1 MPVKNV
7 VRVVTLVAFASAWI
21 VAAVFLWR
29 TTVPSSLALGGFD
42 EHRYFS
48 EHAIARAHRYA
59 LGSELLWL
67 LGKVATIA
75 ALVVLIRRVPVLV
88 RGIGLGRIGSAIIV
102 GMLILLTLWAAALP
116 FGLARLW
123 WQHHW
128 GLGPFDP
135 ISWFLMQRLTL
146 GSEVGFAMLAIVTV
160 VGFAGRFGR
169 RWWIPATPIF
179 IALAASFSFLGG
191 WLQLGTEVQRPWL
204 KADIAR
210 IERAEGV
217 TGTPVRVQDVSN
229 VTDQANAFTI
239 GYGPSTNVV
248 LWNTLL
254 DGRFSHREVD
264 TVVAHELGHVKS
276 RHILKGLAWFALLA
290 LPGAFLIAE
299 VTRRRG
305 GLEQPANLPYAL
317 LVLTVVGLLAGP
329 LENVIS
335 RRYEA
340 EADWRAL
347 EATHDPAAQRSL
359 FERFQQTSLDE
370 PNPPLLDYLWLEN
383 HPTTMQRIAMAER
396 WRERRSSGKR
406 R

>member
-1 MPVKNV
+1 
-7 VRVVTLVAFASAWI
+7 
-21 VAAVFLWR
+21 
-29 TTVPSSLALGGFD
+29 
-42 EHRYFS
+42 
-48 EHAIARAHRYA
+48 
-59 LGSELLWL
+59 
-67 LGKVATIA
+67 
-75 ALVVLIRRVPVLV
+75 
-88 RGIGLGRIGSAIIV
+88 
-102 GMLILLTLWAAALP
+102 
-116 FGLARLW
+116 
-123 WQHHW
+123 
-128 GLGPFDP
+128 
-135 ISWFLMQRLTL
+135 
-146 GSEVGFAMLAIVTV
+146 
-160 VGFAGRFGR
+160 
-169 RWWIPATPIF
+169 
-179 IALAASFSFLGG
+179 
-191 WLQLGTEVQRPWL
+191 
-204 KADIAR
+204 
-210 IERAEGV
+210 
-217 TGTPVRVQDVSN
+217 
-229 VTDQANAFTI
+229 
-239 GYGPSTNVV
+239 
-248 LWNTLL
+248 
-254 DGRFSHREVD
+254 
-264 TVVAHELGHVKS
+264 VKS